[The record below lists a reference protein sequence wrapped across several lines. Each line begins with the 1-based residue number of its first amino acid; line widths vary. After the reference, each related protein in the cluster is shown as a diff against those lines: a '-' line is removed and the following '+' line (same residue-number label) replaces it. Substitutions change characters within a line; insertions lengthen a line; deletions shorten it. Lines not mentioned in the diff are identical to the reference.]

1 MYIPLVLSREYTAAT
16 NSTRMFALSRRKK
29 RNAYVRETSMPARR
43 LGKHP
48 NAKVYILRRVIFVVA
63 ILLTLAFIAKVGL
76 GFFAVE
82 YISFELSG
90 NAHYTEAEIYDI
102 LAEQLDNIVTDS
114 EARTATYL
122 KENLSYIKEA
132 HVSKHVMKRL
142 LTIEITER
150 EPFALLKFYEG
161 FKTPPVPGTTADRES
176 TFFLVDVDAHVLES
190 IEVGKSG
197 APIDE
202 RFQKMETLVAA
213 GDKLPKVGSVAQTS
227 GISLGVEVLETAL
240 LQQAGLAT
248 QIESIDASRP
258 QQIKIQIKTLPL
270 PVWIAGDAIGSG
282 LHHITLLLKQH
293 KIRVLELLEAHPN
306 ATQPYLDARFEDS
319 LYLGGYT
326 ETK

>member
-48 NAKVYILRRVIFVVA
+48 NAKVYILRRVIFVVS

-76 GFFAVE
+76 GFFGVE

-90 NAHYTEAEIYDI
+90 NVHYTEAEIYDI

-142 LTIEITER
+142 LTIEIIER

-161 FKTPPVPGTTADRES
+161 FKTPPVPGTTADRERA
-176 TFFLVDVDAHVLES
+176 FFLVDVDAHVLES
-190 IEVGKSG
+190 IDVGKSG

-202 RFQKMETLVAA
+202 RFQKMRTLVAA
-213 GDKLPKVGSVAQTS
+213 GDKLPKVGTVAQTS

-240 LQQAGLAT
+240 LRQTGLAT

-258 QQIKIQIKTLPL
+258 QQIKIRIKTLPL
-270 PVWIAGDAIGSG
+270 PVWIAGDAIGAG

-293 KIRVLELLEAHPN
+293 KIRVLELLKAHPN

>member
-1 MYIPLVLSREYTAAT
+1 
-16 NSTRMFALSRRKK
+16 MFALSRRKR
-29 RNAYVRETSMPARR
+29 RNAYMRETSMPTRR

-48 NAKVYILRRVIFVVA
+48 NVKVYMLRRVIFVVA
-63 ILLTLAFIAKVGL
+63 IVLTLAFIAKVGL
-76 GFFAVE
+76 GFFGVE

-90 NAHYTEAEIYDI
+90 NVHYTEAEIYNI

-161 FKTPPVPGTTADRES
+161 FKTPPVPGTTADRGS
-176 TFFLVDVDAHVLES
+176 SFFLVDVDAHVLES
-190 IEVGKSG
+190 VDVGKSG

-202 RFQKMETLVAA
+202 RFQKMRTLVAA
-213 GDKLPKVGSVAQTS
+213 GDKLPKVGTVAQAS
-227 GISLGVEVLETAL
+227 GISLGVEVLEAAL
-240 LQQAGLAT
+240 FQQAGLAT
-248 QIESIDASRP
+248 EIESIDASRS

-293 KIRVLELLEAHPN
+293 KIRVLELLKAHPN